1 MQYCYLCLL
10 IKSRRRARIRL
21 EESLGYYTIRVR
33 WFAVCVWEILV
44 AGMWQYDV
52 ENMNSGFA
60 VCSVC
65 HLGLQFTFCVY
76 GYFMGFEGSFV
87 SVLQF
92 AL

>member
-1 MQYCYLCLL
+1 
-10 IKSRRRARIRL
+10 
-21 EESLGYYTIRVR
+21 
-33 WFAVCVWEILV
+33 
-44 AGMWQYDV
+44 MWQYDV